1 MAFLK
6 PQSPLS
12 KGNDYF
18 YPLTTADQ
26 IIMPNGMR
34 MDEIV
39 GKIVE
44 STITLNI
51 DGWNGTKAPYTYSV
65 SVPNLTND
73 IELKLYP
80 LFPDKFEDKISY
92 KKECA
97 KICHCERNDSILTFE
112 CWEEKPSVDINI
124 NVEMNVLYPIEKE
137 IPESIAKSML
147 QLNFSVV
154 GGEKKPISPSENT
167 IWVNTTLKIHNV
179 HVGKAAPTC
188 KLTYGDIWIYTRD
201 NGKVVFS
208 MYCNNNI
215 NTGLVSPIAAHQYV
229 NGLWQPVP
237 AIIYQNKQWREWAKL
252 PKEYQE
258 VEFIQTSGTQRIDTG
273 IIPNNNTYQ
282 IDTKIEV
289 VTTTQNLTVFGTTT
303 ATSTLFI
310 TAYSSKWYWCSSAAE
325 KNGGVYSPTIGKQ
338 YTLSFNDKNHN
349 FLANNSVVTTGLVN
363 TNATTPIIINARDTG
378 TFGQWKY
385 YYFRIINNATNE
397 VIMDLIPCYR
407 KSDRLAGMYDSIS
420 GKFFTNIGTGEFI
433 VGGDVY

>member
-34 MDEIV
+34 MDEII

-44 STITLNI
+44 STITLNV
-51 DGWNGTKAPYTYSV
+51 DGWSGTEVPYTYAV

-80 LFPDKFEDKISY
+80 LFPDKLEDKISY

-167 IWVNTTLKIHNV
+167 IWVNTALKIHNV

-237 AIIYQNKQWREWAKL
+237 AIIYQNKQWREWTKL

-258 VEFIQTSGTQRIDTG
+258 VEFIQTSGTQRINTG
-273 IIPNNNTYQ
+273 IIPKDNTYQ
-282 IDTKIEV
+282 VNTKVELA
-289 VTTTQNLTVFGTTT
+289 TTTQNIAIFGTSVGAT
-303 ATSTLFI
+303 AYHVTP
-310 TAYSSKWYWCSSAAE
+310 YSSKWYYCNSGD
-325 KNGGVYSPTIGKQ
+325 KNGGVYSATVGKQ
-338 YTLSFNDKNHN
+338 YSITYNNEYHN
-349 FLANNSVVTTGLVN
+349 FAVNNSVIAAGIT
-363 TNATTPIIINARDTG
+363 ATSTEPIIINARG
-378 TFGQWKY
+378 TTNIGSYKY
-385 YYFRIINNATNE
+385 FYFQIINNATNE
-397 VIMDLIPCYR
+397 IIMDLVPCYR

-433 VGGDVY
+433 VGGDII